1 MPLEF
6 IYLSFLPFVAVN
18 CDSRENMGREK
29 AEKSLK
35 NQKIDNIEF
44 RKNTMT
50 KKKSD
55 LKSIKS

>member
-18 CDSRENMGREK
+18 CDSRKNTGREK

>member
-6 IYLSFLPFVAVN
+6 IHLSFLPFVAVN
-18 CDSRENMGREK
+18 CDSRKNMGREK

>member
-1 MPLEF
+1 
-6 IYLSFLPFVAVN
+6 
-18 CDSRENMGREK
+18 MGREK

-50 KKKSD
+50 KMKSD